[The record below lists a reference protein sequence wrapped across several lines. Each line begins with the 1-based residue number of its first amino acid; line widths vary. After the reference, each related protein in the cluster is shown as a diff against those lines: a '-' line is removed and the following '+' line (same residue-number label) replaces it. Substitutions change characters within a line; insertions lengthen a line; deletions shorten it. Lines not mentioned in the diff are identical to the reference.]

1 MAGMGRGAGNCPMEL
16 LLGFLRN
23 PAYHVRPVLQ
33 LLQDHLVGLREK
45 LEWGALVPHNI
56 TGQLNQHPRSAIEML
71 SGDDRHNDLELY
83 DELVADL

>member
-1 MAGMGRGAGNCPMEL
+1 MEL

-45 LEWGALVPHNI
+45 HEWSALVPCNI
-56 TGQLNQHPRSAIEML
+56 TGQLNPHARSAIEML
-71 SGDDRHNDLELY
+71 SGDDRHNYVELY
-83 DELVADL
+83 DKLVAAL